1 MISHIIHT
9 VSEGIR
15 YHMISHRATMWW
27 LAARYLPALSA
38 GFSLATSHCSAART
52 GPALQCNERPANLD
66 RNQTGV
72 LYLPRTTLLHS
83 PFIRLIYT
91 SNVLILLIF
100 LMHIH
105 ISKQKCYFQNLP
117 VISQIVWGVRCS
129 ERPTSHLTLQQ
140 PDTADC
146 PPARELSGPTTLPGF
161 PLIWFGRIW
170 IRKILAS
177 YKDLSFLHVN
187 GSNCPLS
194 LSPFFVPLVWRG
206 ECWMVIPTH
215 QICSNT
221 KQGWKAVRGQRIEQF
236 SLSTPT
242 GGRGDNVSCENI
254 KACKLKL
261 KLII

>member
-1 MISHIIHT
+1 MLQC
-9 VSEGIR
+9 GD
-15 YHMISHRATMWW
+15 W
-27 LAARYLPALSA
+27 LQDICQLCL
-38 GFSLATSHCSAART
+38 LASPSPPVTAQ
-52 GPALQCNERPANLD
+52 PQCNERPANLD

-117 VISQIVWGVRCS
+117 VISQIVWGVRFS

-177 YKDLSFLHVN
+177 YKDLSFLYFN

-206 ECWMVIPTH
+206 GCWMA
-215 QICSNT
+215 
-221 KQGWKAVRGQRIEQF
+221 GWWLYQHIRFAAILRRV
-236 SLSTPT
+236 
-242 GGRGDNVSCENI
+242 GGRWEDKELNSFLCPPPLGGQCLLWEYQGLQTQTQTYNLDRILQITGQWSYHFYKE
-254 KACKLKL
+254 
-261 KLII
+261 II

>member
-1 MISHIIHT
+1 
-9 VSEGIR
+9 
-15 YHMISHRATMWW
+15 
-27 LAARYLPALSA
+27 
-38 GFSLATSHCSAART
+38 
-52 GPALQCNERPANLD
+52 
-66 RNQTGV
+66 
-72 LYLPRTTLLHS
+72 
-83 PFIRLIYT
+83 
-91 SNVLILLIF
+91 
-100 LMHIH
+100 MHIH

-129 ERPTSHLTLQQ
+129 EGPTSHLTLQQ

-170 IRKILAS
+170 IRKILAR

-194 LSPFFVPLVWRG
+194 LSPFFVSFLCPASVKGWMLDGWV
-206 ECWMVIPTH
+206 MVIPTH

-221 KQGWKAVRGQRIEQF
+221 KQGWRAVRGQRIEQF

-242 GGRGDNVSCENI
+242 GGTMSPVRISRLANSNSNLQFRQDTADHRSMVISF
-254 KACKLKL
+254 L
-261 KLII
+261 